1 MKDPA
6 RQFSEV
12 IVSIVGTDGT
22 ETMARCLL
30 DTGCTKSMILKK
42 FTETKRRNKL
52 SKEDTVQY
60 ETYGGK
66 FKSSMTASVGF
77 KMVEFQQHQ
86 NQTIEY
92 LFQVD
97 ETNNSKQQHYDMII
111 GNDLLW
117 NMGINILFNE
127 QQIQWNGDSI
137 PLKTNG
143 MLQSKELC
151 SMLYSMHTDSPLLK
165 EAEERQN
172 KMLDANYSKVDI
184 QKMVTDLDITD
195 VSKSKLLRMLRRFEN
210 GLFGGGLGKLTNVK
224 PARIKLK
231 PGSEPFKGRY
241 YNLPKAYEAV
251 AKREIE
257 RLV

>member
-1 MKDPA
+1 MKDPS
-6 RQFSEV
+6 RRFSEV
-12 IVSIVGTDGT
+12 LVSIVGTDGT
-22 ETMARCLL
+22 ERMAICLL

-42 FTETKRRNKL
+42 FTETKRRTKL
-52 SKEDTVQY
+52 SKEETVEY
-60 ETYGGK
+60 ETYGSK

-92 LFQVD
+92 EFQVD
-97 ETNNSKQQHYDMII
+97 ETRNSQQHYDMII

-127 QQIQWNGDSI
+127 QQIQWNDDSI
-137 PLKTNG
+137 PLKTIG
-143 MLQSKELC
+143 MLRSKDVC

-172 KMLDANYSKVDI
+172 KMLDADYSKVDI
-184 QKMVTDLDITD
+184 NKMVDNLEITD
-195 VSKSKLLRMLRRFEN
+195 TSKSKLLRTLRRFEN

-231 PGSEPFKGRY
+231 PVQ
-241 YNLPKAYEAV
+241 N
-251 AKREIE
+251 
-257 RLV
+257 RLKEDIIIYLRLMKQLQRKKSNV